1 MVSITEVM
9 SKELKKIPCKTS
21 IADAAQKMRDEQV
34 GALFIEK
41 NGEIVGSVSDREL
54 VRKAVA
60 ERKDLE
66 NTPVESIMTTPLN
79 SIGTTETLL
88 DAQNK
93 MRELGVRHLAVREA
107 GTVVGIISVG
117 DLLAYFTWR
126 T

>member
-9 SKELKKIPCKTS
+9 SKELKKIPCEAS
-21 IADAAQKMRDEQV
+21 IADTAQKMRDEQV
-34 GALFIEK
+34 GAIFIEK
-41 NGEIVGSVSDREL
+41 NGELVGSVSDREL

-79 SIGTTETLL
+79 SIDATETLL

-107 GTVVGIISVG
+107 GAVVGIISVG

>member
-9 SKELKKIPCKTS
+9 SKELKKVSCEAS

-34 GALFIEK
+34 GALFVEK
-41 NGEIVGSVSDREL
+41 NGELVGSVSDREL

-66 NTPVESIMTTPLN
+66 NTTVESIMTTPLICID
-79 SIGTTETLL
+79 STKTLL
-88 DAQNK
+88 DAQDK
-93 MRELGVRHLAVREA
+93 MRNLRVRHLAVKEGGKVA
-107 GTVVGIISVG
+107 GIISVG

-126 T
+126 A

>member
-9 SKELKKIPCKTS
+9 SKGLKKIPCEAS
-21 IADAAQKMRDEQV
+21 IADTAQKMRDEQV

-41 NGEIVGSVSDREL
+41 NGELVGSVSDREL

-79 SIGTTETLL
+79 SIGATETLL

>member
-1 MVSITEVM
+1 MVSISEVM
-9 SKELKKIPCKTS
+9 STGLKKIPGEAS
-21 IADAAQKMRDEQV
+21 IAETAKKMRDERV
-34 GALFIEK
+34 GALLIER
-41 NGEIVGSVSDREL
+41 NGELVGSVSDREL

-66 NTPVESIMTTPLN
+66 TTPVESIMTTPLN
-79 SIGTTETLL
+79 SMDTTETLL

-93 MRELGVRHLAVREA
+93 MRELGVRHLAVRDA
-107 GTVVGIISVG
+107 GAVVGIISVG

>member
-9 SKELKKIPCKTS
+9 SKELKKIPYKAS
-21 IADAAQKMRDEQV
+21 IADTAQKMRDEQV

>member
-9 SKELKKIPCKTS
+9 SKELKKISYKTS
-21 IADAAQKMRDEQV
+21 IADTAQKMRDEQV

-41 NGEIVGSVSDREL
+41 NGELVGSVSDREL

-66 NTPVESIMTTPLN
+66 TTPVESIMTTPLN
-79 SIGTTETLL
+79 SMDTTETLL

>member
-9 SKELKKIPCKTS
+9 SKELKKIPCEAS
-21 IADAAQKMRDEQV
+21 IADTAQKMRDEQV
-34 GALFIEK
+34 GAIFIEK
-41 NGEIVGSVSDREL
+41 NGELVGTVSDRDL

-79 SIGTTETLL
+79 SIDATETLL

-93 MRELGVRHLAVREA
+93 MRELGVRHLVVREA

>member
-9 SKELKKIPCKTS
+9 SKELKKIPCEAS
-21 IADAAQKMRDEQV
+21 ISDTAQKMRDEQV

-41 NGEIVGSVSDREL
+41 NGELVGSVSDREL

-60 ERKDLE
+60 ARKDLE
-66 NTPVESIMTTPLN
+66 NTTVESIMTTPLN
-79 SIGTTETLL
+79 CIDSTKTLL
-88 DAQNK
+88 DAQDT
-93 MRELGVRHLAVREA
+93 MRDLKVRHLAVRE
-107 GTVVGIISVG
+107 GGKVVGIISVG

>member
-9 SKELKKIPCKTS
+9 TKELKTISCEAS
-21 IADAAQKMRDEQV
+21 VADTAQKMRDEQV

-41 NGEIVGSVSDREL
+41 NGKLVGSVSDREL

-66 NTPVESIMTTPLN
+66 KTTVESIMTTPLN
-79 SIGTTETLL
+79 DIDSTKTLL
-88 DAQNK
+88 DAQDK
-93 MRELGVRHLAVREA
+93 MRDLGVRHLAVRE
-107 GTVVGIISVG
+107 GGNVVGIISVG

-126 T
+126 A